1 MPGRPGE
8 FTRIKNSSADLVM
21 KMRKSIWDLLGVVI
35 SDIWVEILNEDRGQV
50 LKRKVETKHSDL
62 EVITLCGI

>member
-1 MPGRPGE
+1 
-8 FTRIKNSSADLVM
+8 M

-50 LKRKVETKHSDL
+50 LKRKVETKHNDL
-62 EVITLCGI
+62 EVITFVVFEAGESVQCEIQKHWS